1 MKSLFEL
8 VNEVTDE
15 ASFLHFLQELGQD
28 KAEGHEW
35 ANESVE
41 AFLEAAQEWG
51 NASMHGLEHYEKP
64 ENPWKRCA
72 QMLYMGKIYE

>member
-1 MKSLFEL
+1 MSGL
-8 VNEVTDE
+8 
-15 ASFLHFLQELGQD
+15 
-28 KAEGHEW
+28 
-35 ANESVE
+35 NESVE